1 MAQPATHT
9 AGHSSR
15 LVRLLNDYAATTI
28 DVSQN
33 NVADKLGQLFNLSD
47 SISLADSLSGLART
61 TFDHQPEIAR
71 GAKQAFLTARQR
83 MVEFIIKSFLPQA
96 QQQPFSLPPLK
107 LDQQQDLAAIIEPYQ
122 KFYTLHQS
130 EMDIRCHRL
139 RLQTRQAIAAYSPT
153 LAQLAALDKALGN
166 TLAAHSRKLFA
177 TTPRLLLQRGTQLQQ
192 QSLAAYPAD
201 DHSDPTQQA
210 NHWLASFHTEIQ
222 DLLLAELEVRLQPTL
237 GLIEALDAEDKKQ
250 P

>member
-1 MAQPATHT
+1 MAQPVTHT
-9 AGHSSR
+9 ARHSSR
-15 LVRLLNDYAATTI
+15 LVRLLNDYSASTI

-47 SISLADSLSGLART
+47 SISLADSLDGLART
-61 TFDHQPEIAR
+61 AFEPQPALASGAR
-71 GAKQAFLTARQR
+71 QAFLTARQG
-83 MVEFIIKSFLPQA
+83 MVEFIIKSFVPSEQH
-96 QQQPFSLPPLK
+96 QPFRLPPRK
-107 LDQQQDLAAIIEPYQ
+107 TEQQELAALVEPYQ

-130 EMDIRCHRL
+130 EMDLRCHRL

-177 TTPRLLLQRGTQLQQ
+177 TTPKLLLQRCTQLQQ
-192 QSLAAYPAD
+192 QSLSVHPAD
-201 DHSDPTQQA
+201 DPTQQA
-210 NHWLASFHTEIQ
+210 NHWLALFHTEIQ
-222 DLLLAELEVRLQPTL
+222 HLLLAELEVRLQPTL
-237 GLIEALDAEDKKQ
+237 GLIEALDAEDTKQ